1 MEDRFEDGLDIDA
14 ERERRRNRRRDEMR
28 RRKEKQRRIRKWL
41 RVIIPAAAGIIILLA
56 FMAGKGIGK
65 AGEAGKALE
74 EEAGTEQAVLQTEKQ
89 GEENM
94 PGGVEEDIPGAETGE
109 TALPG
114 QEETGETAL
123 QGQEEKERPKYF
135 AEKAEDTLQLG
146 GDVASTYAVFIDWE
160 KESILAEKN
169 AYVRMNPAS
178 MTKVLTLLVAAE
190 HIDDLDD
197 RVEITYDMTDYS
209 YMNGCS
215 NAGFEREE
223 TVTVRDLLYGTIL
236 PSGAEAAMGLA
247 IYTAG
252 SHETF
257 VGWMNEKLEELGL
270 SESAH
275 FTNCVGVYDEDHYCT
290 VYDMAMIMEAALDN
304 ELCREVLS
312 SRTYTTSETE
322 EHPEGMI
329 LSNWFLR
336 RIEDKEVGG
345 KVLAGKTGFV
355 EASGS
360 CATSYGKDKDG
371 REYICVTANAESQ
384 WICIND
390 HAGLYQRFME

>member
-28 RRKEKQRRIRKWL
+28 RRKEKQKRIRKWMRL
-41 RVIIPAAAGIIILLA
+41 VLPVAAGIVVLLA
-56 FMAGKGIGK
+56 VMAGKSVGRSGK
-65 AGEAGKALE
+65 AAKMPEQEAGAEPAALQKERQE
-74 EEAGTEQAVLQTEKQ
+74 EEK
-89 GEENM
+89 M
-94 PGGVEEDIPGAETGE
+94 PDGGDGDIPAAETGE

-114 QEETGETAL
+114 QEGAD
-123 QGQEEKERPKYF
+123 GSRQEKPKYF
-135 AEKAEDTLQLG
+135 AEKTEDTLQLG
-146 GDVASTYAVFIDWE
+146 GDAASIYAVFIDWE
-160 KESILAEKN
+160 KGSVLAEKN
-169 AYVRMNPAS
+169 AYTRMNPAS

-190 HIDDLDD
+190 HIDDLEDT
-197 RVEITYDMTDYS
+197 VEITYDMTDYS

-223 TVTVRDLLYGTIL
+223 AVTVRDLLYGTIL

-252 SHETF
+252 SHEAF

-290 VYDMAMIMEAALDN
+290 AYDMAMIMEAALDN

-312 SRTYTTSETE
+312 SRTYTTSETK

-345 KVLAGKTGFV
+345 KVLGGKTGFV
-355 EASGS
+355 KESGS
-360 CATSYGKDKDG
+360 CAVSYGEDKNG
-371 REYICVTANAESQ
+371 RRYICVTANAESQ

-390 HAGLYQRFME
+390 HAKLYQRFME